1 MERSDLLMG
10 TVVDQRIY
18 GGGLIRSRR
27 IAAKVARE
35 IDRLEKLWSVFR
47 DESEISRIGQAAG
60 GRPVKVHSDTLKV
73 LQRAKE
79 LSRKCGG
86 RFDITAA
93 PLTELWRKATMEGVP
108 PAAEAIALQLA
119 LVDWNSL
126 DLDGPGYVYLP
137 RKGQRIDLGGIG
149 KGFAADRA
157 EEIYRRNGVS
167 SGLINLGGNVMTIG
181 GRKDSGPWRVGIRYP
196 DVGHT
201 ALAGYVEVRDAAV
214 VSSGGYEHYFD
225 YHGTR
230 YHHILDPTT
239 GQPAATNVL
248 GVSVVASSATDA
260 DALATAVFVM
270 GLKAGLEFLEQLPKV
285 EGLIFDRSGEIHLTT
300 GLQGSFFSLD
310 TIERYPT
317 FQV

>member
-18 GGGLIRSRR
+18 GRGPLRSRR
-27 IAAKVARE
+27 IAAKAARE

-47 DESEISRIGQAAG
+47 TGSEINRIGKSAG
-60 GRPVKVHSDTLKV
+60 DRPVKVHADTLRI

-79 LSRKCGG
+79 LSGKCGG

-93 PLTELWRKATMEGVP
+93 PLTELWRKATMEGIP
-108 PAAEAIALQLA
+108 PAGEAVAQQLA
-119 LVDWNSL
+119 LVDWDSL
-126 DLDGPGYVYLP
+126 ELDEQGHAYLP
-137 RKGQRIDLGGIG
+137 RQGQRIDLGGIG

-157 EEIYRRNGVS
+157 EEIYRRHGVS
-167 SGLINLGGNVMTIG
+167 SGLINLGGNVMVVG
-181 GRKDSGPWRVGIRYP
+181 SRRDGSPWRVGIRYP
-196 DVGHT
+196 DVGQT
-201 ALAGYVEVRDAAV
+201 ALAGYLEVRDAAV

-225 YHGTR
+225 YNGRR

-260 DALATAVFVM
+260 DAFATAVFVM
-270 GLKAGLEFLEQLPKV
+270 GLESGLAFLEALPRV
-285 EGLIFDRSGEIHLTT
+285 EGLIFDRSGAIHLTT
-300 GLQGSFFSLD
+300 GLQGRFFRLGGFKS
-310 TIERYPT
+310 E
-317 FQV
+317 

>member
-10 TVVDQRIY
+10 TVVEQRVY
-18 GGGLIRSRR
+18 SGGFIRSRR
-27 IAAKVARE
+27 TAAAVARE

-47 DESEISRIGQAAG
+47 DESEINRIGKAAG
-60 GRPVKVHSDTLKV
+60 DRPVKVHTDTLRV

-93 PLTELWRKATMEGVP
+93 PLTELWRKATRAGVP
-108 PAAEAIALQLA
+108 PKEEVVAAQAA
-119 LVDWNSL
+119 LVDWVSL
-126 DLDGPGYVYLP
+126 ELDEHGFVFLP
-137 RKGQRIDLGGIG
+137 NKGQRIDLGGIG

-157 EEIYRRNGVS
+157 EEIYRRNGVT

-181 GRKDSGPWRVGIRYP
+181 GRRDGGPWRVGIRFP

-225 YHGTR
+225 YNGTR

-248 GVSVVASSATDA
+248 GVSIVSSSATDA
-260 DALATAVFVM
+260 DAYATAVFVM
-270 GLKAGLEFLEQLPKV
+270 GLEAGLSFLEELPMV
-285 EGLIFDRSGEIHLTT
+285 EGIIFDRSGAIHLTG
-300 GLQGSFFSLD
+300 GLQGRFFHLGS
-310 TIERYPT
+310 
-317 FQV
+317 